1 MFVRAYTYIR
11 SNGDAGLRDDQRGR
25 GAGRQLPARAAADAY
40 DLPYDR
46 ICKHEVVFSGRRQK
60 REHGV
65 TTLDIAKAILDHGIH
80 PPTIYFPLIVE
91 EALMVEPT
99 ETESLETL
107 DHFVEVMRGI
117 AEAARTD
124 PEAIKRAP
132 LTTPVGRLDE
142 AAAARRP
149 DLRHTFGESAPIRA
163 RRRAR
168 RAGGRRLNPKG
179 RRRA

>member
-11 SNGDAGLRDDQRGR
+11 SNGAAGLRAVSDD
-25 GAGRQLPARAAADAY
+25 AVLAANYLRVGLADAY

-46 ICKHEVVFSGRRQK
+46 VCKHEVVFSGRRQK

-91 EALMVEPT
+91 EALMIEPT

-107 DHFVEVMRGI
+107 DRFVEIMRGI
-117 AEAARTD
+117 AERAASD
-124 PEAIKRAP
+124 PEALKRAP
-132 LTTPVGRLDE
+132 TSTPVGRLDE
-142 AAAARRP
+142 AGAARRP
-149 DLRHTFGESAPIRA
+149 DLRHAFEEREASGETGAE
-163 RRRAR
+163 
-168 RAGGRRLNPKG
+168 
-179 RRRA
+179 

>member
-1 MFVRAYTYIR
+1 MFIRAYTYIR
-11 SNGDAGLRDDQRGR
+11 SNGDAGLRAVSED
-25 GAGRQLPARAAADAY
+25 AVLAANYLRVRLADAY

-91 EALMVEPT
+91 EALMIEPT
-99 ETESLETL
+99 ETESIETL
-107 DHFVEVMRGI
+107 DRFTEVMLGI

-124 PEAIKRAP
+124 PETLKLAP
-132 LTTPVGRLDE
+132 VTTPVGRLDE
-142 AAAARRP
+142 ATAARRP
-149 DLRHTFGESAPIRA
+149 DLRHTFGQSAPA
-163 RRRAR
+163 EPGEEAAVPVG
-168 RAGGRRLNPKG
+168 AG
-179 RRRA
+179 